1 MKTLA
6 CSLMVA
12 VGLGL
17 SSATFAVGEQDQQI
31 TGTVVKVEL
40 PMMTIETA
48 KKERWEFSMEGGIK
62 PKVGEKL
69 TVHYTVTG
77 RGKHIAYKIE
87 KTR

>member
-6 CSLMVA
+6 WSLIAIVSIA
-12 VGLGL
+12 VFAE
-17 SSATFAVGEQDQQI
+17 SAEDRQI
-31 TGTVVKVEL
+31 TGTVVQVEF

-62 PKVGEKL
+62 PKVGEKVM
-69 TVHYTVTG
+69 VHYTVTG

-87 KTR
+87 KAR